1 MNARNVRSQLRRPGK
16 MVPGGIKVVQRKANR
31 SQRGENFGRR
41 RRVTKGLQQQGACAG
56 KSPMRYFSSAFS
68 INGKTSRG
76 TGPSSKSGFFCAAP
90 SPGLEPSF
98 IECTDSLYSLIRAL
112 SSQFFSDLL
121 GVERWRSVKRTLL
134 SVAAKPLIN
143 FARTRAA
150 WFAGYRAR
158 QYSND
163 RRTQRS
169 CAWHSPM
176 PSPATARRRHS
187 AMPDSAREAG
197 FRLPRDDH
205 SAHLRISAI
214 VVRDRAVGQ
223 NRTEK
228 PPPSIARKIDILQ
241 LIKPRR
247 RPIAPVRH
255 RCLHDAEPAV
265 TYTRGSV
272 WEYSTASAL

>member
-1 MNARNVRSQLRRPGK
+1 MNARNVRRLRRPGK

-169 CAWHSPM
+169 CAWHSPCHLQQLLGGGIQQC
-176 PSPATARRRHS
+176 RI
-187 AMPDSAREAG
+187 
-197 FRLPRDDH
+197 LPGSGLPTSRDDH

-265 TYTRGSV
+265 THTRGSV
-272 WEYSTASAL
+272 CEYSTASAL